1 MGTMRPR
8 AWWLAL
14 LLVLAVPGASAEE
27 PCLKL
32 AFDRYCLGGDVKAL
46 SPQWGQPSFRE
57 SEGERLGLVFQDGP
71 EQVYVLAFKGRI
83 YKVVRRYRAAT
94 QLRYDD
100 IYSALRQKYGEGE
113 DHSRFP
119 PYATT
124 PARRLGSIRRGD
136 GRAVYSWQPAA
147 GWSIELSWTREM
159 DIALAYVATELDA
172 QQRASMG
179 GGL

>member
-1 MGTMRPR
+1 
-8 AWWLAL
+8 
-14 LLVLAVPGASAEE
+14 
-27 PCLKL
+27 
-32 AFDRYCLGGDVKAL
+32 
-46 SPQWGQPSFRE
+46 
-57 SEGERLGLVFQDGP
+57 VFQDGP
-71 EQVYVLAFKGRI
+71 EQVYVLAFRGRI

-113 DHSRFP
+113 DRSRFP

-172 QQRASMG
+172 QQRAAMD

>member
-1 MGTMRPR
+1 MGAMYPL
-8 AWWLAL
+8 AWRLVL
-14 LLVLAVPGASAEE
+14 LLVLAAPGARADDA
-27 PCLKL
+27 CFKL
-32 AFDRYCLGGDVKAL
+32 VFGRYCLGGDVTAL

-57 SEGERLGLVFQDGP
+57 SEGDRVGLVYQDGP
-71 EQVYVLAFKGRI
+71 EQLYVLAFRGRI

-113 DHSRFP
+113 DRSLFP

-136 GRAVYSWQPAA
+136 GRAVSYWQPAP

-159 DIALAYVATELDA
+159 DIALAYIATELD
-172 QQRASMG
+172 QEQRAAMD